1 MARAS
6 TKRSLGPSSPFPGA
20 GRPGSSNGKTVKT
33 NATARSAP
41 MAQTVTVLAVF
52 LLISLFSVL
61 VARRTRT
68 PYTTLLVLVGLLLSA
83 VPLAGLAGLTG
94 FFNHLAN
101 EQLFVGLVLPP
112 LLFESIMS
120 VKVSDFR
127 AVYRP
132 ALLMAT
138 MGVLISTLVV
148 GVVLWRV
155 VGFSPL
161 VSFLFAALIS
171 PTDVATVLEIFGR
184 VNVPT
189 KLATLVEMESVF
201 NDPTG
206 IAIFTVVLTTSAAAS
221 LRPFQAAADFTYI
234 LTAGILVGIGV
245 ALAARWVQRHITD
258 TVTQVVLTLVAVY
271 GAYALAYSIGASG
284 LIAVAVTGLLYGNT
298 IPFSVESKRVAAATR
313 DFWEII
319 AFVANAAA
327 FFFIGVSTDI
337 FLLASSLG
345 AILVAYGV
353 VVMARITSVYPILSI
368 SKVEGS
374 PIPST
379 WMNTATLGG
388 TRGALAI
395 ALVSAIPAATRQ
407 PVATLTFGV
416 VVISILLQGPL
427 LTRYTRRTFGRQE
440 TLQDFAPPAMAE
452 DEGND
457 PPAEPL
463 SPDPPKRDEG

>member
-1 MARAS
+1 M
-6 TKRSLGPSSPFPGA
+6 
-20 GRPGSSNGKTVKT
+20 V
-33 NATARSAP
+33 
-41 MAQTVTVLAVF
+41 QTVTVLAVF

-61 VARRTRT
+61 VARKART
-68 PYTTLLVLVGLLLSA
+68 PYTTLLVLVGLALSA
-83 VPLAGLAGLTG
+83 IPLAGLAGLRG
-94 FFNHLAN
+94 FFNDLAN

-138 MGVLISTLVV
+138 MGVLVSTLVV

-184 VNVPT
+184 ANVPT

-206 IAIFTVVLTTSAAAS
+206 IAIFTVVLTTSAAVS
-221 LRPFQAAADFTYI
+221 LRAFQAAADFTYI

-245 ALAARWVQRHITD
+245 ALAARWVQQHITD

-298 IPFSVESKRVAAATR
+298 IPFNVESKRVAAATK

-345 AILVAYGV
+345 AFLVAYAV
-353 VVMARITSVYPILSI
+353 VVMARITSVYPILSL

-379 WMNTATLGG
+379 WMNTTALGG
-388 TRGALAI
+388 MRGALAI
-395 ALVSAIPAATRQ
+395 ALVSAIPVATRQ

-416 VVISILLQGPL
+416 VVLSILLQGPL
-427 LTRYTRRTFGRQE
+427 LTRYTRRIFGRQE
-440 TLQDFAPPAMAE
+440 TLQDFQPPASAE
-452 DEGND
+452 DEEAG

-463 SPDPPKRDEG
+463 SSDPAKRDEG